1 MLGPVSTQSCSLIS
15 RKMVKVRL
23 FIRHC
28 RKGGRM
34 QESVRGRER
43 ERERER
49 EEERER
55 ERERRK
61 DEKGEIEKQ

>member
-49 EEERER
+49 ERKRERER
-55 ERERRK
+55 EREEKMRK
-61 DEKGEIEKQ
+61 ER